1 LVTQLS
7 IGCIDKSKN
16 VHIIDLKHRE
26 RRISMYKIRDFMCEK
41 CGHIEKDVLVKEDD
55 NGNVINPPKCP
66 KCGTVMKVKIS
77 FDGFVTVK

>member
-1 LVTQLS
+1 
-7 IGCIDKSKN
+7 
-16 VHIIDLKHRE
+16 
-26 RRISMYKIRDFMCEK
+26 MYKIRDFMCEK

-66 KCGTVMKVKIS
+66 KCGTVMKVKMS